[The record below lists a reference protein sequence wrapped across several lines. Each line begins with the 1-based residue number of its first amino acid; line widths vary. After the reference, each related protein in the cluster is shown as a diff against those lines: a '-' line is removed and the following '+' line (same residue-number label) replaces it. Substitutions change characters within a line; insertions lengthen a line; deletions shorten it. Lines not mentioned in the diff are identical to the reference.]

1 MAHRVTGV
9 RTGETTSDV
18 DIRYMLQVRTE
29 RLKERKRVKGD
40 AVVHKQLVIAR
51 DPAALPPHAA
61 SALAARPPAA
71 RPMRA
76 MPLRAIRLL
85 AQNDRQ
91 VAAAAWGG
99 QATGQRVVEVE
110 RWAIAPVVLAAEE
123 ARAAA
128 EAPEGLDWPEPPLV
142 SL

>member
-1 MAHRVTGV
+1 MHT
-9 RTGETTSDV
+9 
-18 DIRYMLQVRTE
+18 
-29 RLKERKRVKGD
+29 
-40 AVVHKQLVIAR
+40 QLVIAR

-71 RPMRA
+71 RPKRA
-76 MPLRAIRLL
+76 MPLRAIRPL
-85 AQNDRQ
+85 AQNDLQ
-91 VAAAAWGG
+91 VAAAAWGE
-99 QATGQRVVEVE
+99 QATGQRMVEVG
-110 RWAIAPVVLAAEE
+110 RWAIAPVVPAAEE